1 MAGKKKKPAGKGKAA
16 PKKAKAK
23 VIAKGRA
30 TTAAKGG
37 TAKAAPKK
45 KGKAAKP
52 APKVQAKAKA
62 KPAAAKA
69 KPAAAKAKPA
79 AAKATSAAKPKAT
92 TPSGGSGALLQT
104 EILAMARQVYGDL
117 SDDKLLALD
126 PNSIDEMDPST
137 FYEMIQEK
145 YGIEGDP
152 SNENFAGFGGP
163 IHKLIEFV
171 GARWDGK
178 TRRDAPMPPQE
189 WLDEFV
195 HPATERVPSQAEP
208 QDEPLLD

>member
-23 VIAKGRA
+23 AKVVA
-30 TTAAKGG
+30 KAKTAAKGK
-37 TAKAAPKK
+37 AKAAPKK
-45 KGKAAKP
+45 KPAKP
-52 APKVQAKAKA
+52 APKMQAKAKA
-62 KPAAAKA
+62 KPTAAAKA
-69 KPAAAKAKPA
+69 KSAAKAAKPA
-79 AAKATSAAKPKAT
+79 AAAKTKPSA
-92 TPSGGSGALLQT
+92 GGGALLQT

-152 SNENFAGFGGP
+152 SNQNFAGFGGP
-163 IHKLIEFV
+163 IRKLIEFV